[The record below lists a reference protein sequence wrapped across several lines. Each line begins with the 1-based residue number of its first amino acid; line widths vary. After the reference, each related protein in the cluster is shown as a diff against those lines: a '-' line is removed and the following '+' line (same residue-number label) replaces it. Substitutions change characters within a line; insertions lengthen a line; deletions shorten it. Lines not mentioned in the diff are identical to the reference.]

1 MLYVFHGENIESARE
16 KARGMI
22 DALLLKRDGALMFRI
37 TPDEW
42 SPVLFQEYLSGQG
55 LFVQKYIVWLDGL
68 FDDKDT
74 REDVRD
80 FLEQMKD
87 SQNVF
92 VVLDKK
98 FDAESTKLIK
108 KYAEK
113 VVEVEDKKPLKSF
126 ISNFS
131 IFSLADALG
140 ERDKKRMWVL
150 YREAIDLGISP
161 EEIVGTLF
169 WQVKMILLAHRVKK
183 ATDAGVKDFPFSKAQ
198 RYAKNY
204 SLDEI
209 QKLSSDIIS
218 IYHEAHRGK
227 VDFEIELEKLIL
239 V

>member
-1 MLYVFHGENIESARE
+1 
-16 KARGMI
+16 
-22 DALLLKRDGALMFRI
+22 
-37 TPDEW
+37 
-42 SPVLFQEYLSGQG
+42 
-55 LFVQKYIVWLDGL
+55 
-68 FDDKDT
+68 
-74 REDVRD
+74 
-80 FLEQMKD
+80 
-87 SQNVF
+87 
-92 VVLDKK
+92 
-98 FDAESTKLIK
+98 
-108 KYAEK
+108 